1 MALFCSPLCNQW
13 LYYCFPGGSDDK
25 ACAGNVGDP
34 WVGKIPWR
42 RKRHPTPVLLPG
54 KFHGLRSLV
63 GYSPWGRKESDTTEQ
78 LHFSLSLSDIFTV
91 YKNNSI
97 FISTKNT
104 PSGLR
109 HSSPISKNQSR
120 IQYSLLRIL
129 KKHLRIKF
137 GAL

>member
-1 MALFCSPLCNQW
+1 MFLFYALQ
-13 LYYCFPGGSDDK
+13 YV
-25 ACAGNVGDP
+25 GNVYILELE
-34 WVGKIPWR
+34 KICEGIKLRVWDLLLITFNGEGNGNL
-42 RKRHPTPVLLPG
+42 TPVHLPG

-97 FISTKNT
+97 FISTNNT

-137 GAL
+137 GALQ